1 MSESWTAVD
10 AYLNGVLVP
19 QDPAGQ
25 ATLAA
30 NAAAGLPAIDVT
42 PTQGKL
48 LQLLVAMGGARRVLE
63 IGTLGGYSTLWIS
76 RGLGEGGTITS
87 LEVNEAHARV
97 ARANLDAAGV
107 GDRVNIRIGPALE
120 TLQRLVDDGEEPF
133 DFVFIDAD
141 KRNNARYLEWALKLT
156 HSGSV
161 LVCDNVVREGDVAD
175 PDVTDRDVEGTREF
189 LEAVGSDPRLDATA
203 LQTVGAKGWDG
214 FAIAVVR

>member
-10 AYLNGVLVP
+10 AYLNGVLIP
-19 QDPAGQ
+19 DDPSGRA
-25 ATLAA
+25 ALEA

-42 PTQGKL
+42 PNQGKL
-48 LQLLVAMGGARRVLE
+48 LHLLVRIGGARRVLE

-76 RGLGEGGTITS
+76 RGVGEGGTVTT

-107 GDRVNIRIGPALE
+107 GDRVIIRVGPALD
-120 TLQRLVDDGEEPF
+120 TLAQLVDDGEEPF

-141 KRNNARYLEWALKLT
+141 KRNNARYLRWALQLT

-161 LVCDNVVREGDVAD
+161 LVCDNIVRAGDVAD
-175 PDVTDRDVEGTREF
+175 PDAADADMRGTREF
-189 LEAVGSDPRLDATA
+189 LEAVGSDPRLDAMA

-214 FAIAVVR
+214 FALAVVR